1 MKKRKV
7 GTVIDEELLRR
18 AKVVAAAEGMP
29 LSGVFESALRDYL
42 DSRSGLRAKSVVAS
56 TWSIIHADPSLIQ
69 AIMEEEGV
77 LDA

>member
-1 MKKRKV
+1 MKKKV

-18 AKVVAAAEGMP
+18 AKVVAAAEGKP
-29 LSGVFESALRDYL
+29 LREVLESALRDYL
-42 DSRSGLRAKSVVAS
+42 DSRGGLRAKTVVAS
-56 TWSIIHADPSLIQ
+56 TWGIIHADPSLIQ

>member
-1 MKKRKV
+1 MKKKV

-18 AKVVAAAEGMP
+18 AKVVAAADGMP
-29 LSGVFESALRDYL
+29 LREVLESALRDYL
-42 DSRSGLRAKSVVAS
+42 DSRSGLRAKGVVAS
-56 TWSIIHADPSLIQ
+56 TWGVIPADPSLVQ

>member
-1 MKKRKV
+1 MKKKV

-18 AKVVAAAEGMP
+18 AKVVAAAEGKP
-29 LSGVFESALRDYL
+29 LREVLESALREYL
-42 DSRSGLRAKSVVAS
+42 DSRSGLRAKNVVAS
-56 TWSIIHADPSLIQ
+56 TWGIIHADPSLIQ

>member
-1 MKKRKV
+1 MKKKV

-18 AKVVAAAEGMP
+18 AKVVAAAEGKP
-29 LSGVFESALRDYL
+29 LREVLESALREYL
-42 DSRSGLRAKSVVAS
+42 DRGRGPRVASVVAS
-56 TWSIIHADPSLIQ
+56 TWGIIHADPSLIQ